1 MKTTHTH
8 TTEMD
13 REVSQFRQLL
23 AADRLAFIAETI
35 IAFHG
40 HNLTPLAVST
50 LTNAIEE
57 YRSTVEK
64 K

>member
-1 MKTTHTH
+1 MKQNIHTK
-8 TTEMD
+8 EMD

-23 AADRLAFIAETI
+23 AADRLSFIAETI
-35 IAFHG
+35 LHLQG
-40 HNLTPLAVST
+40 GNLTPLAVST
-50 LTNAIEE
+50 LTNAIDE

>member
-1 MKTTHTH
+1 
-8 TTEMD
+8 MD
-13 REVSQFRQLL
+13 REVSRFRQLL

-35 IAFHG
+35 LHLQG
-40 HNLTPLAVST
+40 GNLTPLAVST
-50 LTNAIEE
+50 LTNAIDE

>member
-1 MKTTHTH
+1 MKNTH

-35 IAFHG
+35 LAFHG
-40 HNLTPLAVST
+40 HNLTPMSVSK

-57 YRSTVEK
+57 YRATTEK

>member
-1 MKTTHTH
+1 MSTHTH

-35 IAFHG
+35 LHLQG
-40 HNLTPLAVST
+40 NNLTPFAFST